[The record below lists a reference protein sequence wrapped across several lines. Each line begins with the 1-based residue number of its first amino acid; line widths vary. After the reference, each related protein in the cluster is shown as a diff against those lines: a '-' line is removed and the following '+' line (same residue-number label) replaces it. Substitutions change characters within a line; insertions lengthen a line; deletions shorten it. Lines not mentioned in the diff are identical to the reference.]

1 MKNKHAANR
10 FLILA
15 LPLLWLVAT
24 LTVTAAPP
32 IAVNS
37 ATPNEA
43 EQGTVRLPVTINGR
57 GFRGAAE
64 VDFYISGTCDNNGNN
79 CNSGGISVRSV
90 NVVNSKKLEAIIDV
104 EEEAIEGLFDIE
116 IRSNGRRGRGTELF
130 RVLKKGGGNSETVD
144 CKIDFSVKF
153 RDDTSDRILSDGIA
167 GGVYPDPNAQK
178 DKSGAGTHSGP
189 GFRFDTNGSQKLE
202 GAGGTR
208 ELETHVIPMG
218 STSSGVDFRFHLN
231 SGGLD
236 LCSLDGGG
244 APGTVPMILAFAD
257 DSGEEFAL
265 LYGCIKHDATPFTGG
280 GGSPVDVTRTGGD
293 ADTWAPGDTWTIE
306 GGQACL
312 ITSNNYATATDMLID
327 NDVDASFQMTI
338 TAQ

>member
-1 MKNKHAANR
+1 MKNKHTANR

-43 EQGTVRLPVTINGR
+43 EQGITLPVTISGR
-57 GFRGAAE
+57 GFGE
-64 VDFYISGTCDNNGNN
+64 DSVVEFVVSGSCVNEGEMCDTGE
-79 CNSGGISVRSV
+79 I
-90 NVVNSKKLEAIIDV
+90 VVNSVAVESSKKLVATITV
-104 EEEAIEGLFDIE
+104 GGNAVLGLRDIK
-116 IRSNGRRGRGTELF
+116 ILSNGRRGRGTELF
-130 RVLKKGGGNSETVD
+130 RVLQKGAGKSETVD
-144 CKIDFSVKF
+144 CKIDFSVQF
-153 RDDTSDRILSDGIA
+153 RDDGSDRVLSDGVA
-167 GGVYPDPNAQK
+167 GGVYPDPNNRR
-178 DKSGAGTHSGP
+178 DKSAAGTHSGP

-208 ELETHVIPMG
+208 ELEIHVIPMG

-236 LCSLDGGG
+236 LCSLAGGG

-312 ITSNNYATATDMLID
+312 ITSNNYATATDVLID